1 MLILIDNGHGCD
13 TPGKRSPDSRLLEWR
28 YARDIAQRVVTL
40 LVNSGFDAQLLV
52 PEDNDVP
59 LSDRVYRVN
68 NECFMRGKRNVVVV
82 SIHVNASHGTY
93 GQWHDARGFSV
104 FVSKNASVPSR
115 SLAKTF
121 TLLAEDRGLIGNRWV
136 PGSKVWEQNLAICRN
151 TQCPAVLTENLF
163 MDNRADVEFLLSDE
177 GRAAI
182 AQLHH
187 DAIMAYAAKWG

>member
-13 TPGKRSPDSRLLEWR
+13 TAGKRSPDSRLLEWR
-28 YARDIAQRVVTL
+28 YTRDIAQRVVTL
-40 LVNSGFDAQLLV
+40 LVNSGFNAQILV
-52 PEDNDVP
+52 PESNDVP
-59 LSDRVYRVN
+59 LSVRVQRVN
-68 NECFMRGKRNVVVV
+68 KQCLMRGKRNVVVV
-82 SIHVNASHGTY
+82 SIHVNATPGTY

-115 SLAKTF
+115 SLAKEF

-136 PGSKVWEQNLAICRN
+136 PGSKVWEQNLAICRD

-163 MDNRADVEFLLSDE
+163 MDNRADVDFLLSNE